1 MTRIAGIAV
10 LITSAA
16 LLVAAPAAADEQ
28 TYLEVLDMMGIPV
41 ADPAAAVDMGLAACA
56 GLDQGQSVNAI
67 ADTIGTAN
75 GLVPEQ
81 SGMVIGASVAAFC
94 DHHRVLIGG

>member
-16 LLVAAPAAADEQ
+16 LLTAAPAAADEQ

-41 ADPAAAVDMGLAACA
+41 TDPAAAIEMGLVACA
-56 GLDQGQSVNAI
+56 GLDRGQSVHTI

-75 GLVPEQ
+75 SLVSEQ

-94 DHHRVLIGG
+94 DHHRALIGG